1 MGYITTERVAEIR
14 SELKATFP
22 DFTFRCYREHSS
34 TVNVVIVSA
43 PIQFLSHEQQAKGYV
58 QANHYGGFKSQFSH
72 SPEAIEALDKIQA
85 IITKGQTHYETGDY
99 GMQPSFYEHI
109 YIGEYNKP
117 FVVTQ
122 KRAIGSIAP
131 VSGEAAKIV
140 HNEGKDGIEIYF
152 PSKPNVAVLDNI
164 KSNGFRWGKFNKCW
178 YARVSSRSLA
188 TAEKYGSLPST
199 LSPEALEAEHEAAGV
214 RGYVQAQE
222 EAMFEK

>member
-1 MGYITTERVAEIR
+1 MGYISTERVAEIR

-22 DFTFRCYREHSS
+22 DFTFRCYREHNS

-99 GMQPSFYEHI
+99 GTQPSFYEHI

-117 FVVTQ
+117 FVQCKPRTPGNNS
-122 KRAIGSIAP
+122 IGVLQA
-131 VSGEAAKIV
+131 GDMAKIV
-140 HNEGKDGIEIYF
+140 HNQSKDGIEIYF
-152 PSKPNVAVLDNI
+152 PSKPNAAVLDAI
-164 KSNGFRWGKFNKCW
+164 KAQGFRWGKFNKCW
-178 YARVSSRSLA
+178 YARISSRTIA
-188 TAEKYGSLPST
+188 AAEKYGSLPSSLT
-199 LSPEALEAEHEAAGV
+199 NDEQDNSFDNMIIDQQAEAIGA
-214 RGYVQAQE
+214 
-222 EAMFEK
+222 

>member
-58 QANHYGGFKSQFSH
+58 QANHYGGFKSQFGH
-72 SPEAIEALDKIQA
+72 CPEAVEALDKIQA

-117 FVVTQ
+117 FVLTQ
-122 KRAIGSIAP
+122 TPAP
-131 VSGEAAKIV
+131 GNPLTVATGATIRLNEAK
-140 HNEGKDGIEIYF
+140 GGIEICF
-152 PSKPNVAVLDNI
+152 AAKPAESVIASI
-164 KSNGFRWGKFNKCW
+164 KADGFRWSRFNKVW
-178 YARVSSRSLA
+178 YIRDSSYNRVKA
-188 TAEKYGSLPST
+188 GKYGT
-199 LSPEALEAEHEAAGV
+199 LPEASESNEGEGTDANVLF
-214 RGYVQAQE
+214 E
-222 EAMFEK
+222 EARYKQEILKTNL